1 MLVNRWG
8 GCAAHGLTSKPWHP
22 PATNANGDK
31 YYLPATPL
39 GTPPDAQD
47 RLVWR
52 GVQMDDGLR
61 LQILEASRTVSA
73 DSIDVSALDRYLD
86 AA

>member
-1 MLVNRWG
+1 MIERAFREVRRRTDMVGRFPGEMAALVLIWTT
-8 GCAAHGLTSKPWHP
+8 LEE
-22 PATNANGDK
+22 
-31 YYLPATPL
+31 
-39 GTPPDAQD
+39 D

-61 LQILEASRTVSA
+61 LRIVEASRTVSA
-73 DSIDVSALDRYLD
+73 DSIDVSAIDRYLD